1 MKKFYI
7 IGMAII
13 LLMAVSLIFYGIHL
27 NRSGESQITK
37 RMADRTIPLQGEKVA
52 YRDLRPVFM
61 LDTINLSSDEMADA
75 VALIDGRIENAF
87 VKKNSN
93 VGRGQVLFELVN
105 EDIPIK
111 IQQADSS
118 IAKAEAQLLQAKNS
132 FQRYERL
139 REKNATSLEK
149 YDEAKLNYE
158 AAEANLREANAVK
171 NQLLVQDSRQ
181 DVIAPIDGEV
191 LIMYKQIGA
200 YVTAGTPIALVG
212 NFKRL
217 NFSLPV
223 EDAGARRLA
232 VGERFELNFKNSR
245 SFRKA
250 YDTEYGAG
258 NLGNEQIFPVYVKE
272 IMPDLSQAA
281 AMRKIVFE
289 VDNSVG
295 ILEQQAYSNVE
306 LTRAVGNHAL
316 TAPLAAMSDTG
327 KQYVFVVT
335 PENTLER
342 RKVSTGAD
350 DGKYIEVITGL
361 REGETVVTSATKGLE
376 EGMKVTVTLAGGEKN
391 AGR

>member
-1 MKKFYI
+1 MKKFYFV
-7 IGMAII
+7 GMVVI

-27 NRSGESQITK
+27 NQSGENQITK
-37 RMADRTIPLQGEKVA
+37 RMEARTIPLQGEKVT

-75 VALIDGRIENAF
+75 VALIDGRIEQAF

-93 VGRGQVLFELVN
+93 VRRGETLFELVN

-118 IAKAEAQLLQAKNS
+118 IAKAEAQLLQARNS

-139 REKNATSLEK
+139 KEKNATSLEK
-149 YDEAKLNYE
+149 YDEARLNYE
-158 AAEANLREANAVK
+158 AAVANLREANAVK
-171 NQLLVQDSRQ
+171 DQLLVQDSRQ

-212 NFKRL
+212 NFQRL

-272 IMPDLSQAA
+272 IMPDLNQAA

-306 LTRAVGNHAL
+306 LTRATGHHAL
-316 TAPLAAMSDTG
+316 AAPLAAMSDTG
-327 KQYVFVVT
+327 KQYVFIVT

-342 RKVSTGAD
+342 RKISTGAD
-350 DGKYIEVITGL
+350 DGKYIEILTGL
-361 REGETVVTSATKGLE
+361 REGETVITSATKGLE
-376 EGMKVTVTLAGGEKN
+376 EGMKVTVTLTGGEDN
-391 AGR
+391 ASR